1 MGFRVGG
8 EGVLLGEN
16 AEPLP
21 LDVGPQNF
29 VSLGKEFGKETEGNE
44 ASKYLKRDEKEGAG
58 STGSLGDRDRD
69 GGRKKTDRAR

>member
-1 MGFRVGG
+1 M
-8 EGVLLGEN
+8 LAEN

-21 LDVGPQNF
+21 VVVGPHNF
-29 VSLGKEFGKETEGNE
+29 GSLGKEFGKETEGNE

-58 STGSLGDRDRD
+58 STGRLGDRDGG